1 MSRGSTTG
9 PFKSTAGFEVGA
21 GGSGPDGTN
30 TTVIDGDGNI
40 TAPGTLTAC
49 GNTTLSGTLTVCGTV
64 VGMRGTVSSVT
75 ASTAVTAA
83 MSGTTFL
90 IDSTSGGTVI
100 MSLPA
105 TAAGLNYQ
113 FITTVGNTALADSNT
128 IEITPVDADK
138 IGGTWQT
145 SATTSYNTT
154 LGAGTDKQPILG
166 ATGALAI
173 HDRLTLLGDG
183 GAGWIV
189 VEGFGGWA
197 DKGSS

>member
-64 VGMRGTVSSVT
+64 VGMRGTMATVT
-75 ASTAVTAA
+75 ASTSVADTQ
-83 MSGTTFL
+83 SGTTFL
-90 IDSTSGGTVI
+90 ITSTSGGTVI

-105 TAAGLNYQ
+105 TAAGLTYT
-113 FITTVGNTALADSNT
+113 FISTVGNTALADSNT
-128 IEITPVDADK
+128 IEITPVDVDK
-138 IGGTWQT
+138 IGGTWNT
-145 SATTSYNTT
+145 TATTSYYTT
-154 LGAGTDKQPILG
+154 LAAGTDKFPILG
-166 ATGALAI
+166 ATGAIAI
-173 HDRLTLLGDG
+173 HDRLTLVGDG
-183 GAGWIV
+183 SAGWIV